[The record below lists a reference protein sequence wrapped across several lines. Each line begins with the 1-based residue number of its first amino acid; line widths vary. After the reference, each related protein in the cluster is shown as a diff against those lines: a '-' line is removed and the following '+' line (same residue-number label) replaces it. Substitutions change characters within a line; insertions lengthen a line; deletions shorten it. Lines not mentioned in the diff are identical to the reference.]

1 MAVVLGGLHASPPAD
16 SAVVAA
22 VAKDA
27 EYHKGVQKLVDLW
40 SKLNPVAREFIPS
53 SAAVSSLSRKALSE
67 DAPVF
72 DYNSIGSWNR
82 GGKESGVD
90 AYQQHRVK
98 EKNIGVKTL

>member
-1 MAVVLGGLHASPPAD
+1 MAVVMGGLHASPPAD
-16 SAVVAA
+16 SAAVAA
-22 VAKDA
+22 VAKDV
-27 EYHKGVQKLVDLW
+27 EYQKGVQKLVDLW